1 MFQSFRSMVYHV
13 VVLKHF
19 GVPMGSHWYVDTD
32 PEPRIAGSLF
42 SCCYMLLLHSLIPWS
57 RFVCIHPALL
67 FHPHFFQFDSV
78 ILDVLRLWCYI
89 NYWLLYWLFN
99 NHCFMTKIAGSCG
112 HPPQIFEV
120 FPSWMMFH
128 CRVAVRSKVGEM
140 APDMAGLWRHQG
152 ASTWFKQPFL
162 KGGPR
167 E

>member
-1 MFQSFRSMVYHV
+1 MPWCIV

-19 GVPMGSHWYVDTD
+19 GVLMGSLGYVDTD

-42 SCCYMLLLHSLIPWS
+42 SCCYYILSSLDPDLSASILLCCFIPIFASSTPSFLTCWD
-57 RFVCIHPALL
+57 CDA
-67 FHPHFFQFDSV
+67 
-78 ILDVLRLWCYI
+78 IL
-89 NYWLLYWLFN
+89 LLYWLFN
-99 NHCFMTKIAGSCG
+99 NHCSMTKIAGSCG

-120 FPSWMMFH
+120 FPSWIMIH

-140 APDMAGLWRHQG
+140 APDMAGSWRHQG
-152 ASTWFKQPFL
+152 AWTWFKQPFL